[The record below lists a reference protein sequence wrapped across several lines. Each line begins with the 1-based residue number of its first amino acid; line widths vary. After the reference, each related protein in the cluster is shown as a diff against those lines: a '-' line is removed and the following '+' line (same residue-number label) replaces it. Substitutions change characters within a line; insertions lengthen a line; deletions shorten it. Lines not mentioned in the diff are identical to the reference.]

1 MLTKSSASMKIICG
15 LELEACVVKLKTD
28 NICRHAS
35 RSRSIAQKIQEAV
48 QLFRSSS
55 VDHRQIRAN
64 FRQMCNLSQ
73 FDKRCKIMDKKE
85 VVDLV
90 TSSPMLI
97 SHATFL
103 LCQGWERPK
112 KNLPFLHFFKRVV
125 LKCALKVKHLPSLR
139 FTYWVLKLLIVE
151 FVGKNDP

>member
-1 MLTKSSASMKIICG
+1 MCSKTQNGQYLQTCKQKPVHC
-15 LELEACVVKLKTD
+15 LENTGSCAALSKF
-28 NICRHAS
+28 
-35 RSRSIAQKIQEAV
+35 
-48 QLFRSSS
+48 FR
-55 VDHRQIRAN
+55 RQIRAN
-64 FRQMCNLSQ
+64 FRQMCNLTQ